1 MIDLCLIDV
10 AIGIVFPYLLICLV
24 GSVLRESIENILNR
38 PPANLEEAIRE
49 LFGIAEES
57 GKSAKADGLA
67 TTSSP
72 TTP

>member
-10 AIGIVFPYLLICLV
+10 VMAILFLYLLICLV

-38 PPANLEEAIRE
+38 PAANLEEAIRQ
-49 LFGIAEES
+49 LFGIAEEA

-67 TTSSP
+67 ATSSP
-72 TTP
+72 TTS